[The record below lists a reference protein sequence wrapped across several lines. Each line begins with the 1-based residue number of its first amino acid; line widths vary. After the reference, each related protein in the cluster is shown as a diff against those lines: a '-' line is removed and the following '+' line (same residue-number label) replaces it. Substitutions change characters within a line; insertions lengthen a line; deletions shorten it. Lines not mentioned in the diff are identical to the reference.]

1 MREAVQHIPD
11 DAIDSLNA
19 GRSQDLGELV
29 GNGPGNGQTLLLL
42 SLLCE
47 LAATWRSRRAQFNP
61 ARPFPLRRCG

>member
-42 SLLCE
+42 SLLCK
-47 LAATWRSRRAQFNP
+47 LAATWRSRQAQFNP